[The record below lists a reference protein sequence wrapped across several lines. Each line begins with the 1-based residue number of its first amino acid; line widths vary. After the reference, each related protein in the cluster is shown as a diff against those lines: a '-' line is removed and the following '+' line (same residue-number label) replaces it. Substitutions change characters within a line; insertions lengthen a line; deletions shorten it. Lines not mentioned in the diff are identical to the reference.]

1 MVEEPAVAEE
11 GTPPPEAA
19 PPPTTAASNADI
31 GSSAGGSA
39 ALESQA
45 DDVGTSEL
53 EMQEEGG
60 AKSSSEEE
68 DDEEGGDTLGE
79 LAGVR
84 SPRTQAELEKSSAQP
99 AAAPAPLSDEEQARR
114 RMSITSQSMAD
125 QAAAMAAA
133 VAAHG
138 AVETKPVNKDAVRCP
153 NALMSRRAFWP
164 TAAHAAAGAVDGV
177 AQCDPGDYGEH
188 HLHPRLQAGGG
199 RPQHHHRHG
208 YSHCHF
214 L

>member
-1 MVEEPAVAEE
+1 MEPAEE

-19 PPPTTAASNADI
+19 PPPTTAASNAEV
-31 GSSAGGSA
+31 GSAGS
-39 ALESQA
+39 ALESQEA
-45 DDVGTSEL
+45 DVGMEL
-53 EMQEEGG
+53 EMQGG
-60 AKSSSEEE
+60 ASPPKSSSEEE
-68 DDEEGGDTLGE
+68 DEEGGDTLGE

-99 AAAPAPLSDEEQARR
+99 AAAPAPLSEDEQARR
-114 RMSITSQSMAD
+114 RVSIVSGQMAD

-177 AQCDPGDYGEH
+177 AQCDPGDCGEH

-208 YSHCHF
+208 HPHRH
-214 L
+214 LL

>member
-1 MVEEPAVAEE
+1 MEPAEE

-19 PPPTTAASNADI
+19 PPPTTAASNAEV
-31 GSSAGGSA
+31 GSAGS
-39 ALESQA
+39 ALESQEA
-45 DDVGTSEL
+45 DVGMEL
-53 EMQEEGG
+53 EMQEQGG
-60 AKSSSEEE
+60 ASPPKSSSEEE
-68 DDEEGGDTLGE
+68 DEEGGDTLGE

-99 AAAPAPLSDEEQARR
+99 AAAPAPLSDDEQARR

-177 AQCDPGDYGEH
+177 AQRDPGDRGEH

-208 YSHCHF
+208 HPHRH
-214 L
+214 LL